1 MVLHHGWGYLLTH
14 PGIFLYQNGSAV
26 GTCKSKSCNSK
37 FHYFMSDWS
46 YAQYMLSML
55 HHGWGNSFF
64 DIHYESIDTFISC
77 LKKLSCL
84 DDYKSPNCAIQ
95 IAGQKKGKKSN
106 QNRARGTS
114 TWPKENIM

>member
-1 MVLHHGWGYLLTH
+1 
-14 PGIFLYQNGSAV
+14 
-26 GTCKSKSCNSK
+26 
-37 FHYFMSDWS
+37 MSDWS

-64 DIHYESIDTFISC
+64 DIQYESIDTFIRC

-114 TWPKENIM
+114 TWPGVSRRDISGEEIIAKHHGYKHCISNTVYSNCTTNCGM